1 MKNKRKL
8 FSIVLF
14 FGVLFLL
21 MIYFS
26 RNNTSK
32 SIIESKQ
39 VSEDA
44 QTEAQHRIDTFL
56 NSKVKPSTNVTT
68 ASDITSN
75 EYQQLDVETKDLIA
89 EEEALVQEC
98 RGRSDGGSPETTKIC
113 AQMMVAFNKLIS
125 LGLCYGENSETMSEK
140 RWEKCRA
147 VQKSTQGSGSEV
159 NAESNAT
166 EQELQDIKPYIY
178 AAETLNKTCLS
189 ALNGTIEKIQV
200 CNARD
205 NAVERLKHLGW
216 CWEQD
221 SEIVPY
227 KNWVKCDKEQNS
239 NAVELQNNSAS
250 TPQIANFDA
259 KNGTT
264 TSEAAN

>member
-1 MKNKRKL
+1 MKNK
-8 FSIVLF
+8 FGLF
-14 FGVLFLL
+14 FIILVLL
-21 MIYFS
+21 MIYLG
-26 RNNTSK
+26 RDNTSK
-32 SIIESKQ
+32 ITIEPKTI
-39 VSEDA
+39 SEDT
-44 QTEAQHRIDTFL
+44 QTEAQHRVDAFL
-56 NSKVKPSTNVTT
+56 NSNVKPSVNI
-68 ASDITSN
+68 ITSSDMAY
-75 EYQQLDVETKDLIA
+75 EQLDVETKHLIA

-140 RWEKCRA
+140 RWGKCRA

-166 EQELQDIKPYIY
+166 EQELQDIRPYIY

-205 NAVERLKHLGW
+205 NAVERLKHFGW
-216 CWEQD
+216 CSEKD
-221 SEIVPY
+221 SEVGSY
-227 KNWVKCDKEQNS
+227 KNWVKCDKEQI
-239 NAVELQNNSAS
+239 VTQ
-250 TPQIANFDA
+250 
-259 KNGTT
+259 
-264 TSEAAN
+264 